1 MLVYSMT
8 PLPMSLGSTMTR
20 YAVQRGTDPTTLQL
34 SGARNEIKDA
44 VMCLEVRMGGS
55 GVGVVVLEVAF
66 YMPW

>member
-1 MLVYSMT
+1 
-8 PLPMSLGSTMTR
+8 MTR